1 MSLSKDPIFL
11 RNIIIEN
18 YDNPNKK
25 INNLSDDS
33 GYIKLQNKSSTCIDD
48 ITVYIKTNN
57 EIIENLLFS
66 GIGCAIS
73 TSSTNIVCN
82 LLVGK
87 NIKDAFI
94 ILDNYLKMVDGQ
106 NYDEELLDE
115 LIAFHKI
122 SEQTNRI
129 KCATIGINAIYNCLK
144 NIK

>member
-25 INNLSDDS
+25 ISKPLEDS
-33 GYIKLQNKSSTCIDD
+33 SYVKLQNKSSTCIDD

-57 EIIENLLFS
+57 KVIEDLLFS

-87 NIKDAFI
+87 TISEAFI
-94 ILDNYLKMVDGQ
+94 ILDNYLKMINGEG
-106 NYDEELLDE
+106 YDEELLDE
-115 LIAFHKI
+115 LIAFHKVH
-122 SEQTNRI
+122 EQTNRI
-129 KCATIGINAIYNCLK
+129 KCASIGINAIYNCLK
-144 NIK
+144 DIK